1 MKLLQKRLQ
10 PDMCTVLEWE
20 KREVDE
26 TTAETLQKHQTQ
38 VSQVTLTVE
47 YQQESHRVMTS
58 VQPARAPC
66 PEFSIQVCKLTLF
79 IPAHYCY
86 LIKCYLFYGHQSVT
100 L

>member
-1 MKLLQKRLQ
+1 MSYCTPWLMKLLQ
-10 PDMCTVLEWE
+10 PDMCTVFQRE

-47 YQQESHRVMTS
+47 YQQESYRVMTS

-66 PEFSIQVCKLTLF
+66 PEFSIQEHSKVLV
-79 IPAHYCY
+79 PV
-86 LIKCYLFYGHQSVT
+86 GRRR
-100 L
+100 

>member
-1 MKLLQKRLQ
+1 MSYRMPWGDPTHEIRCGRTVAMKLLQKRLQ

-66 PEFSIQVCKLTLF
+66 PEFSIHVCKLR
-79 IPAHYCY
+79 C
-86 LIKCYLFYGHQSVT
+86 V
-100 L
+100 